1 MWTLG
6 EGGGEQPEGE
16 KVLLD
21 EKFDSGIG
29 AFTIEDKQNRL
40 NWIIY
45 GNLIKG
51 TTDSGSEYA
60 YMKASAFK
68 DKTKI

>member
-1 MWTLG
+1 M
-6 EGGGEQPEGE
+6 
-16 KVLLD
+16 LLD

-29 AFTIEDKQNRL
+29 AFTIEDKTKPSEL
-40 NWIIY
+40 DYIWKFD
-45 GNLIKG
+45 KG

-68 DKTKI
+68 KTNQYLQNQ